1 MCVWNL
7 KYFDELFTVETVK
20 QSLCFRL
27 LAQLRDM
34 ESAFDGFFEKHHL
47 KLHQYLQLLRYEQS
61 FQEVRIPS
69 ILSHVYIFSCAS
81 QQVCCGLLF
90 IFSLCLS
97 KGFCFLFRWSCVW
110 TIWWLRRGSWQHPST
125 LRLKQNRLSK
135 GWTDWNQMHRWA
147 SVCREQHL
155 FTRFARQM
163 SSPQTHF
170 LCSSVCG
177 SVLALSGGDDP
188 SSDHHPSRTPAVSRS
203 PLRHGADYAA
213 LQWTSPLLWYTE
225 CCSEDQTHSS
235 SADTPAAAL
244 SWTGTH
250 TRQNCFMVSPL
261 TV

>member
-90 IFSLCLS
+90 IFSMCLS
-97 KGFCFLFRWSCVW
+97 KRFLFSVQMELCLDHLMAQERELTTSVDTEAQTEQALKRLDGLESNAQVSQRLQRAALIHSLCTPDEFTTNTLSVLKCVW
-110 TIWWLRRGSWQHPST
+110 
-125 LRLKQNRLSK
+125 
-135 GWTDWNQMHRWA
+135 
-147 SVCREQHL
+147 VC
-155 FTRFARQM
+155 
-163 SSPQTHF
+163 
-170 LCSSVCG
+170 VG
-177 SVLALSGGDDP
+177 SV
-188 SSDHHPSRTPAVSRS
+188 RR
-203 PLRHGADYAA
+203 
-213 LQWTSPLLWYTE
+213 
-225 CCSEDQTHSS
+225 
-235 SADTPAAAL
+235 
-244 SWTGTH
+244 
-250 TRQNCFMVSPL
+250 
-261 TV
+261 

>member
-1 MCVWNL
+1 MGCEAGLGDSTEVRHLQASFFSLYFTLLCIILVAKMCVWNL

-110 TIWWLRRGSWQHPST
+110 TI
-125 LRLKQNRLSK
+125 
-135 GWTDWNQMHRWA
+135 
-147 SVCREQHL
+147 
-155 FTRFARQM
+155 
-163 SSPQTHF
+163 
-170 LCSSVCG
+170 
-177 SVLALSGGDDP
+177 
-188 SSDHHPSRTPAVSRS
+188 
-203 PLRHGADYAA
+203 
-213 LQWTSPLLWYTE
+213 
-225 CCSEDQTHSS
+225 
-235 SADTPAAAL
+235 
-244 SWTGTH
+244 
-250 TRQNCFMVSPL
+250 
-261 TV
+261 